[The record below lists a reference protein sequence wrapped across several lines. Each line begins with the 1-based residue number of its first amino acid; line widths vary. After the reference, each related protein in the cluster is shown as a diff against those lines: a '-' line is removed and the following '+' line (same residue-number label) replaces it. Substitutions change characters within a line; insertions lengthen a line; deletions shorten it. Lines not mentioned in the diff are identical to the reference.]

1 MKQLMILAL
10 MMVMTIAADAM
21 PYKQARNNALFLSDK
36 MAHELSLTAEQYE
49 AVYEINLD
57 YLMCL
62 EVQGD
67 IFGTCW
73 ERRNADLRLVLSA
86 WQYEQFL
93 ALEYFYR
100 PVRWEHDAWLFAI
113 YDHYKKS
120 EFFFA
125 RPKAFK
131 AYKGGHNQEAA
142 DFYATRIAEKPAT
155 AEHSNPPAPHQ
166 VRVDASAGFG
176 TPARGGF
183 AGPGGGRPAGRPM
196 GGMGGPGRMGPR

>member
-1 MKQLMILAL
+1 MILAL

-36 MAHELSLTAEQYE
+36 KAHELSLTAEQYE

-62 EVQGD
+62 ELQAD
-67 IFGTCW
+67 IFGICW
-73 ERRNADLRLVLSA
+73 ERRNADLRLVLSV
-86 WQYEQFL
+86 WQYEKFL

-100 PVRWEHDAWLFAI
+100 PVRWVDDAWLFAI
-113 YDHYKKS
+113 YEHYKKS

-155 AEHSNPPAPHQ
+155 AEHSNPPAPRQ
-166 VRVDASAGFG
+166 VRPAESFNGNRPGGFG
-176 TPARGGF
+176 A
-183 AGPGGGRPAGRPM
+183 PAGRPM
-196 GGMGGPGRMGPR
+196 GGMGGRPMGGPGRMGPR